1 VVVLAHLVTPKARS
15 SIHTLAQAALTFQ
28 SQTTTTSVAADGAAK
43 VLRPFRS
50 APLPQHPRC
59 DGRTGD
65 RFDAG
70 ARGHDP
76 ALPASARLQPSF
88 GSHALFQRVPRQR
101 AVPPRLPPLRG
112 RDRAFARGLCFGDGN
127 CLACMSDVAT
137 LCNGS
142 RRGGAWRDGCFAS
155 FADTNA
161 TSPREEALRLWF
173 YDDDDGGDSPTPASA
188 LERLCAADREETE
201 CARCLNE
208 SARVVPELKR
218 RRRLSRVHGD
228 AVVVV
233 GYTCFLRVLLD
244 DPLPRW
250 RVIGEHSLSSVI
262 PLFLCHPLK
271 LELGRACCWQ
281 SGR

>member
-1 VVVLAHLVTPKARS
+1 MASPKFSGHSALLPFLIILVVMAEPG
-15 SIHTLAQAALTFQ
+15 IALTLEPEDTILHF
-28 SQTTTTSVAADGAAK
+28 
-43 VLRPFRS
+43 P
-50 APLPQHPRC
+50 PLLDC
-59 DGRTGD
+59 S
-65 RFDAG
+65 
-70 ARGHDP
+70 
-76 ALPASARLQPSF
+76 PASAATPSSSAF
-88 GSHALFQRVPRQR
+88 R
-101 AVPPRLPPLRG
+101 ANVLSLLDSLPSAAATAPSRAASASATATASRACPAPPPTSPP
-112 RDRAFARGLCFGDGN
+112 C
-127 CLACMSDVAT
+127 AT
-137 LCNGS
+137 AA
-142 RRGGAWRDGCFAS
+142 GAWRDGCFAS

-208 SARVVPELKR
+208 SARAVPELKR

>member
-1 VVVLAHLVTPKARS
+1 MASPKFSGLSALLPLLVILVVMAAEPG
-15 SIHTLAQAALTFQ
+15 IALTLEPEDTILHFPPLLDC
-28 SQTTTTSVAADGAAK
+28 SPAASAATPSSSAFRAN
-43 VLRPFRS
+43 VLS
-50 APLPQHPRC
+50 LL
-59 DGRTGD
+59 D
-65 RFDAG
+65 
-70 ARGHDP
+70 
-76 ALPASARLQPSF
+76 ALPSAAAAAPTGF
-88 GSHALFQRVPRQR
+88 A
-101 AVPPRLPPLRG
+101 AG
-112 RDRAFARGLCFGDGN
+112 RDRAFARGLCFGDGD
-127 CLACMSDVAT
+127 CLACMSAAAADVAT
-137 LCNGS
+137 QCNGS

-161 TSPREEALRLWF
+161 TSHREEALRLWF

-233 GYTCFLRVLLD
+233 GYTCFLRVLLE

-262 PLFLCHPLK
+262 PLFLLSSRK
-271 LELGRACCWQ
+271 LEFGRACCWQ